1 MCVCMACALRMQLRG
16 FTPPL
21 DIDTHTVS
29 ACSCRTFQC
38 KWASA
43 RVQLMLVVYDCVRAC
58 HGVCTGK
65 LVFVFALDYT

>member
-1 MCVCMACALRMQLRG
+1 M
-16 FTPPL
+16 PPL
-21 DIDTHTVS
+21 DIDTYTMS
-29 ACSCRTFQC
+29 ACSCGMSQW
-38 KWASA
+38 KWASV